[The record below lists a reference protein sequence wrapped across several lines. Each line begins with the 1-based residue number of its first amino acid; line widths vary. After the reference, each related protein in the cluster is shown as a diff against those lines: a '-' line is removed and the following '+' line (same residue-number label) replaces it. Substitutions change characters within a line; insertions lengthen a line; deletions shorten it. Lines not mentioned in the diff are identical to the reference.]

1 MKKNEKKS
9 LPIFFGVKYET
20 ALSGEPFVCS

>member
-1 MKKNEKKS
+1 MKKKS